1 METEKLTNYQKNK
14 TSIYKWRDNNRENFL
29 LKQHEY
35 YKNKLL
41 DEDKRIANLER
52 IKEKRRKMKEDEFN
66 LTGIIKKVGR
76 PKKYE

>member
-1 METEKLTNYQKNK
+1 METEILTNYQKNK
-14 TSIYKWRDNNRENFL
+14 LSIYKWREKNKDKYL

-35 YKNKLL
+35 SINKFA
-41 DEDKRIANLER
+41 DETYRLANLER
-52 IKEKRRKMKEDEFN
+52 IKEKRRKMKEYEFN